1 MQSNS
6 KFCYDLIT
14 IEDDSTHHKL
24 TMPDD
29 HLNFSLL
36 QKGLLPDA
44 YRNKLK
50 FDDYYPVLDAKE
62 LEDAIGKL
70 IDYLQFK
77 RNEYLKEAKPLND
90 ATSFLLTPLIEN
102 RPVLK
107 TRAQIL
113 QIIDTT
119 LLKCYLKTK
128 ENLVPFFLR
137 RDNSFLHLDESERL
151 LIQHNKISELTILY
165 EKKEAHEKALNL
177 LVAESTKTS
186 SSLFG
191 QRFLIDY
198 MKKLGNKNMEL
209 IFKYAKCV
217 IEADACNGVRIF
229 MGDSVKVDQVLIRR
243 AKQKDKS
250 FVRKKLSQ
258 PNILLGTILN
268 GITKTQASSKR
279 ESLLRNEI
287 DIEDDEDDEQLK
299 LLDLKSC

>member
-1 MQSNS
+1 
-6 KFCYDLIT
+6 
-14 IEDDSTHHKL
+14 
-24 TMPDD
+24 
-29 HLNFSLL
+29 
-36 QKGLLPDA
+36 LLPDA

-50 FDDYYPVLDAKE
+50 FDDLYPVFDAKE
-62 LEDAIGKL
+62 LEDAIEKL

-77 RNEYLKEAKPLND
+77 RNEYLKEAKSLND
-90 ATSFLLTPLIEN
+90 SANFQITPLIEN

-177 LVAESTKTS
+177 LVTESTKTS
-186 SSLFG
+186 SPLFG
-191 QRFLIDY
+191 QKYLIDY
-198 MKKLGNKNMEL
+198 MKKLGNKNVAL

-217 IEADACNGVRIF
+217 IEADARNGVKIF
-229 MGDSVKVDQVLIRR
+229 MGDPVKVDQVLTRR

-250 FVRKKLSQ
+250 FARKRLSQ
-258 PNILLGTILN
+258 PNILRGTILN
-268 GITKTQASSKR
+268 GISKTSPTSSKSQ
-279 ESLLRNEI
+279 SLLSNEI

-299 LLDLKSC
+299 LLDHEQVFLFLKEKIEPNFLR